1 MAENKSLKYNKLDQF
16 LNSVN
21 NKSLPNLII
30 IYGQQYLL
38 KQAQKSI
45 SSFLLG
51 KNTNK
56 FALDTLEGDSVTMGE
71 IIEHVST
78 FSIFQSKKIILVKN
92 IPIFQN
98 QDKSGETGFSQS
110 ELDHFTDFIEKGF
123 PENHYLILTTNNADK
138 RKKIFKLIQKTA
150 LIIDCQVATGVRK
163 ADIDE
168 QRTVLQTIAKNI
180 LSKSNK
186 NIDSQAFVLLVEL
199 TGFNPELFSK
209 NLEKLIAYSG
219 KNQQI
224 TIADVNAV
232 ITRDKIDP
240 VFDFTNA
247 VIDKNAK
254 QAIFYLNSILNKDF
268 HILQVLKALENQI
281 RKLLLIKCCILQLN
295 QTKSVNIKRI
305 NFNIFKQI
313 YLPRIVDYDKTI
325 KKSIEEQNECFSNH
339 DSVKK
344 KEQDKLLLAPNP
356 KNAFPV
362 YMNFQKAENFS
373 QKELNQALIFLSDID
388 YKMKSSAFDA
398 KTALENFIINL

>member
-78 FSIFQSKKIILVKN
+78 FSIFQSKKIIIVKN

-138 RKKIFKLIQKTA
+138 RKKIFKLIK
-150 LIIDCQVATGVRK
+150 
-163 ADIDE
+163 
-168 QRTVLQTIAKNI
+168 
-180 LSKSNK
+180 
-186 NIDSQAFVLLVEL
+186 
-199 TGFNPELFSK
+199 
-209 NLEKLIAYSG
+209 
-219 KNQQI
+219 
-224 TIADVNAV
+224 
-232 ITRDKIDP
+232 
-240 VFDFTNA
+240 
-247 VIDKNAK
+247 
-254 QAIFYLNSILNKDF
+254 
-268 HILQVLKALENQI
+268 
-281 RKLLLIKCCILQLN
+281 
-295 QTKSVNIKRI
+295 
-305 NFNIFKQI
+305 
-313 YLPRIVDYDKTI
+313 KTI
-325 KKSIEEQNECFSNH
+325 WFS
-339 DSVKK
+339 
-344 KEQDKLLLAPNP
+344 
-356 KNAFPV
+356 
-362 YMNFQKAENFS
+362 
-373 QKELNQALIFLSDID
+373 
-388 YKMKSSAFDA
+388 
-398 KTALENFIINL
+398 